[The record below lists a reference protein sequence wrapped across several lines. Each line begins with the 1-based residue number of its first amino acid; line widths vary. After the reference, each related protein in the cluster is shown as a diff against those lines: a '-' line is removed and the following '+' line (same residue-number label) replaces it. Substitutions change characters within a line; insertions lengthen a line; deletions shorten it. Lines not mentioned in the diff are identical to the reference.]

1 MTYIP
6 EALRRQ
12 IAVRA
17 NFHCEYCLTGQINRT
32 KPHEVDH
39 IYAEKHGGATVAEN
53 LCLSCYYCN
62 RYKGSDLCG
71 LDPETGEPVML
82 FHPRRQ
88 EWGTHFRMDAGRIT
102 WLSPTG
108 YATIYLLQMNDPL
121 QVIERELWSQL
132 DDEL

>member
-71 LDPETGEPVML
+71 LDPETGVGAAKTL
-82 FHPRRQ
+82 R
-88 EWGTHFRMDAGRIT
+88 DAMTSDSSAT
-102 WLSPTG
+102 WASG
-108 YATIYLLQMNDPL
+108 A
-121 QVIERELWSQL
+121 EEK
-132 DDEL
+132 